1 MNRPRLSLPTQST
14 GSAAATPARGF
25 LIQRKCACGA
35 SAGASGECESCALE
49 RQADRMAAQALAGQ
63 RTESADSVRGEQR
76 VPASVH
82 QAIDSSGQPLSPDVR
97 LDMEQ
102 RFGHDF
108 SKVRVHADP
117 LGQRSA
123 QDVDA
128 DAYTAGQH
136 VAFAPGHYAPQTPT
150 GRRLLAHE
158 LAHVVQQS
166 GTRATTAG
174 ATVQRQSPGQGQQG
188 GAQQKIVPPVA
199 PNQAQQKMIDA
210 ARNAAAIRTQR
221 AMFKARGIEGT
232 QSFLEAKRLAQI
244 KFDWAD
250 PNMDQIAEVLSGMGG
265 GLVNVDIKVVG
276 ANDPDCGSRSGYVR
290 GHQQPIVLCPAF
302 FRDPA
307 NNEGRIRT
315 LIHEMAHVKGIGKA
329 DLGEQ
334 YFPVFDCDSKGAF
347 ESADSWAHYVHCLS
361 GQTPDQPIAIT
372 GRRPPANPPANPP
385 APSPPRNPGGRK

>member
-1 MNRPRLSLPTQST
+1 MSRPRLSLPTQST
-14 GSAAATPARGF
+14 GSTDPTPAHGL
-25 LIQRKCACGA
+25 LIQHKCACGA

-63 RTESADSVRGEQR
+63 KTESADGSRGEQG
-76 VPASVH
+76 VPTSVYE
-82 QAIDSSGQPLSPDVR
+82 AIASSGQPLALGVR
-97 LDMEQ
+97 HDMEQ
-102 RFGHDF
+102 RFEHDF

-123 QDVDA
+123 QDVNA

-166 GTRATTAG
+166 GAAPTTART
-174 ATVQRQSPGQGQQG
+174 TVQRQSPGQGQG
-188 GAQQKIVPPVA
+188 NAQRVVPPVA
-199 PNQAQQKMIDA
+199 PSPAQQKMIDA

-221 AMFKARGIEGT
+221 AMFKVRGIEGA
-232 QSFLEAKRLAQI
+232 QAYQEAKRLAQI
-244 KFDWAD
+244 KFDWPN
-250 PNMDQIAEVLSGMGG
+250 PNMEQIDEVLSGIGG
-265 GLVNVDIKVVG
+265 GLVTVDIKVGG
-276 ANDPDCGSRSGYVR
+276 ANDPECGTRGGYVR

-307 NNEGRIRT
+307 DNEGRIRT
-315 LIHEMAHVKGIGKA
+315 LIHEMAHVKGVGNA
-329 DLGEQ
+329 NLGEQ

-347 ESADSWAHYVHCLS
+347 ESADSWANYVHCLS
-361 GQTPDQPIAIT
+361 GQKPDQPIAIT
-372 GRRPPANPPANPP
+372 GQRPPANPPANPP
-385 APSPPRNPGGRK
+385 ASNAPRNHPGGRK